1 MIFGIIV
8 LSFILAVV
16 VIYHED
22 KVRYVGLIG
31 DSDVFAVYS
40 VGLFRRKVYRDRHD
54 DCYYEDG
61 SRATISD
68 ACAVASCGSEERKR
82 TQEETI
88 KGRIKEAKSSN
99 GNGNSGV

>member
-1 MIFGIIV
+1 MLFGIIILSAV
-8 LSFILAVV
+8 LAIVV
-16 VIYHED
+16 VCYEN
-22 KVRYVGLIG
+22 KARYVGLIG

-40 VGLFRRKVYRDRHD
+40 VGLFRRKVYRDKHD

-68 ACAVASCGSEERKR
+68 ACAVAWCGSEERKR
-82 TQEETI
+82 TREETI

-99 GNGNSGV
+99 GNIDSGV

>member
-1 MIFGIIV
+1 MFFGLFV
-8 LSFILAVV
+8 LSAVLAVV
-16 VIYHED
+16 IVCYEN
-22 KVRYVGLIG
+22 KARYVGLIG

-40 VGLFRRKVYRDRHD
+40 VGLFRRKVYRDKHD

-61 SRATISD
+61 SCATISD

-82 TQEETI
+82 TREETI

-99 GNGNSGV
+99 GNIDSGV

>member
-1 MIFGIIV
+1 MLFGIIA
-8 LSFILAVV
+8 LSFVLAVM
-16 VIYHED
+16 VIYYED

-61 SRATISD
+61 CRATISD
-68 ACAVASCGSEERKR
+68 ACAVASYWSEERKR
-82 TQEETI
+82 TREETV
-88 KGRIKEAKSSN
+88 KARIKEAKSSN
-99 GNGNSGV
+99 GNVDSVV